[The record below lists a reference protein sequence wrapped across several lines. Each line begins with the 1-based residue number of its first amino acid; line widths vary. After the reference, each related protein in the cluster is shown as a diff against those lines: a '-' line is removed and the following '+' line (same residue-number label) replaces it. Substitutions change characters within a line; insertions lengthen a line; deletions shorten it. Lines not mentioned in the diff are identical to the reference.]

1 MAESV
6 AGAEQIE
13 QPALVHD
20 VHPAGVDDAQVRE
33 RTAALGED
41 HRAAQVKLDRRLGR
55 DLRQLVGGEGVERR
69 TLRKEAGDLGQA
81 GVQLA
86 LPSLVTELI

>member
-1 MAESV
+1 M
-6 AGAEQIE
+6 
-13 QPALVHD
+13 
-20 VHPAGVDDAQVRE
+20 
-33 RTAALGED
+33 
-41 HRAAQVKLDRRLGR
+41 KLDRRLGR

-81 GVQLA
+81 GVQIT